1 LNIRFAFTLTV
12 ALAATAVGARA
23 ANWSDASVGV
33 RYGTQF
39 AEPGVGT
46 GIAKTIFNFS
56 YIGGDSLGTNFFTGD
71 LLQSDDKDPE
81 AGGGGGAQ
89 EFYGIFQRGFSL
101 GALSGTQ
108 GGYGPF
114 KDLSL
119 TIRADLS
126 SKNTQFAA
134 RVRKLRPGISA
145 SLPLAEGFWDV
156 GVQLYHETN
165 HNGIV
170 GKDVHFKTTWALA
183 SVWSVPAGPGEFG
196 GFLDVVGPK
205 GQDGFGADTKTEVL
219 LQMHY
224 LFKVGST
231 GLKAGVAYE
240 YWNNKFGNEAV
251 ADPTGGSKASTPML
265 MAEYHF

>member
-1 LNIRFAFTLTV
+1 LKTTPNRLLAAALAVFAFS
-12 ALAATAVGARA
+12 AQA

-46 GIAKTIFNFS
+46 GIAKTIFNFTYVS
-56 YIGGDSLGTNFFTGD
+56 GDNLGSNFFTGD

-81 AGGGGGAQ
+81 ANGGGGAQ
-89 EFYGIFQRGFSL
+89 EFYGIFQRSFSFSSM
-101 GALSGTQ
+101 SGNKD
-108 GGYGPF
+108 GYGPF

-126 SKNTQFAA
+126 SKNTQFAP
-134 RVRKLRPGISA
+134 RVRKLRPGIGA
-145 SLPLAEGFWDV
+145 SLPVPSGFWDV

-170 GKDVHFKTTWALA
+170 GTDVTFKTTWALA
-183 SVWSVPAGPGEFG
+183 SAWSIPAGPGEFG
-196 GFLDVVGPK
+196 GFADVIGPK
-205 GQDGFGADTKTEVL
+205 GKDGFGADTKTEVL
-219 LQMHY
+219 VQMHY
-224 LFKVGST
+224 LFKVGGT
-231 GLKAGVAYE
+231 GLKAGVGYE
-240 YWNNKFGNEAV
+240 YWNNKFGNDAS
-251 ADPTGGSKASTPML
+251 ADPTGGAKASTPML